1 MFEPN
6 ANWYLNKTLRQ
17 YYIQNEKE
25 KKQQHNERILELNHG
40 NFTRLE
46 FSIYMS
52 MAREFSTFCNRLAI
66 EITEN
71 YKNYINQLF
80 QIQSK
85 IPFHYRIRH
94 YYVYMD
100 QGAILEMCVS

>member
-1 MFEPN
+1 MRMFEPN

-80 QIQSK
+80 QIGYNQK
-85 IPFHYRIRH
+85 YLCITEFGTTMFTWIKEPY
-94 YYVYMD
+94 
-100 QGAILEMCVS
+100 